1 MYTNNLLQGLKNL
14 YSVIKDSDR
23 YIKFVFITGVSKFS
37 RANLL
42 DNFTDITLDKRYAA
56 LCGYTQVELENI
68 FQELL
73 GDVPLEQVKEW
84 YNGYNFLGETV
95 YNPFHILQYL
105 DKKEFN
111 NYWFEAGTP
120 SFFIKLIEKWKH
132 SIARLESV
140 ALSESSLNSLDIGS
154 FELEAL
160 LFQTGYL
167 TIKEIKKRGV
177 RTSYLLKYPNIEVK
191 HSFNDCIDWEKV

>member
-1 MYTNNLLQGLKNL
+1 
-14 YSVIKDSDR
+14 
-23 YIKFVFITGVSKFS
+23 
-37 RANLL
+37 
-42 DNFTDITLDKRYAA
+42 
-56 LCGYTQVELENI
+56 
-68 FQELL
+68 
-73 GDVPLEQVKEW
+73 
-84 YNGYNFLGETV
+84 
-95 YNPFHILQYL
+95 L

-120 SFFIKLIEKWKH
+120 SFLIKLIEKWKH
-132 SIARLESV
+132 SVARLESV

-191 HSFNDCIDWEKV
+191 HSFNDCISQFLTGKRSKEPNSLRSHIPVLQG